1 MSRRALAHAETH
13 EWRENEVVLLVAN
26 EDERLGHVVREL
38 SKAFHGLGAGGV
50 EASDVDGKVALE
62 VGYGDG
68 KWVRSVGFG
77 AGVCC
82 GVEEV
87 G

>member
-1 MSRRALAHAETH
+1 MPRLTSGGKTKWFCLLPTKM
-13 EWRENEVVLLVAN
+13 NVL
-26 EDERLGHVVREL
+26 DT
-38 SKAFHGLGAGGV
+38 FHGLGAGGV